1 MAGPLDD
8 LKQSLRAFGPAC
20 EQAEVVLKIRD
31 QARAVIADGE
41 RVADLVLRENEL
53 RRAYEELQGLYDAKV
68 EGLRVQYE
76 AEQRRVAAPVEA
88 AKAEAEQRRAQ
99 IKNETVSYIAAREA
113 ERLAA
118 QTALDRVQ
126 RELHATRTEVVT
138 AREEAKRVAAEEEQA
153 AERRRKAIREENA
166 ALELRNQELKREEA
180 EIRQRLEAMVRRG

>member
-8 LKQSLRAFGPAC
+8 LKQNLRAFGPAC

-41 RVADLVLRENEL
+41 RVADMVLREGEL
-53 RRAYEELQGLYDAKV
+53 RRAYDELQGLYDAKV
-68 EGLRVQYE
+68 EGLRIQYE
-76 AEQRRVAAPVEA
+76 AEQRRIAAPVDA
-88 AKAEAEQRRAQ
+88 AKAEADQRRAQ
-99 IKNETVSYIAAREA
+99 IKKETVDYIAAREG
-113 ERLAA
+113 ERMTA
-118 QTALDRVQ
+118 QAALDRLQ
-126 RELHATRTEVVT
+126 RELHGVRGELAT

-166 ALELRNQELKREEA
+166 ALERQNQELKREEA